1 VKEIYYLCTTKLNEV
16 LTINYK
22 FMPNYVI
29 HKVKISG
36 SVETISKVKKQI
48 INTKD
53 ENGNVFP
60 FSFQSIIPRPVSLN
74 IPASSGVLDGIDY
87 IKGNISEKK
96 KIEARYATYTDGKNH
111 LKEHIRLAEI
121 ALDNIKKYG
130 YKDWSDWN
138 IDNWGTKWDAHD
150 PYVETT
156 DDEIM
161 LEFTTAWSTP
171 EPVFLKLAEQ
181 YPDLMI
187 NIDYADEDMGFNC
200 GTYSYADGNWEYQIG
215 DLEFA
220 CLMWGENPEEYC
232 EEKED

>member
-1 VKEIYYLCTTKLNEV
+1 
-16 LTINYK
+16 
-22 FMPNYVI
+22 MPNYVI
-29 HKVKISG
+29 HNVKISG

-60 FSFQSIIPRPVSLN
+60 FSFQSIIPRPASLN
-74 IPASSGVLDGIDY
+74 IPVSSGVLDGIDY

-130 YKDWSDWN
+130 YKDWFDWN

-161 LEFTTAWSTP
+161 LEFTTAWTTP
-171 EPVFLKLAEQ
+171 KPVFLKLAEQ

-187 NIDYADEDMGFNC
+187 NIDYADQDMGFNC

>member
-1 VKEIYYLCTTKLNEV
+1 
-16 LTINYK
+16 
-22 FMPNYVI
+22 MANYVI
-29 HKVKISG
+29 HNVKISG
-36 SVETISKVKKQI
+36 SVETISKVKEQI

-53 ENGNVFP
+53 ENGDVVP
-60 FSFQSIIPRPVSLN
+60 FSFQSIIPRPASLN
-74 IPASSGVLDGIDY
+74 IPASSGVLNGIDY

-130 YKDWSDWN
+130 YKDWFDWN

-161 LEFTTAWSTP
+161 LEFQTAWTTP
-171 EPVFLKLAEQ
+171 KPVFLKLAEQ

-220 CLMWGENPEEYC
+220 CLMWGENPEEYR